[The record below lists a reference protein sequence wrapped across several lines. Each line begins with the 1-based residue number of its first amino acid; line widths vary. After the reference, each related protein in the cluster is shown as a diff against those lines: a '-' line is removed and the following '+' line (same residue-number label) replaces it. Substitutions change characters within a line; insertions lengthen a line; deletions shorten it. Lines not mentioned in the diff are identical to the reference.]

1 MSSRLCLGHTVCR
14 CHDHTLTELSS
25 WRLQSPWEMP
35 GRFPDGSLGSSLWGH
50 LAVAAT
56 GVEES
61 RGQRASPSSSLK
73 CSSAFLLGTVFSVP
87 SLSPLWHLLRTKP
100 QVLNI
105 LSCLN
110 LPSAGFIS
118 ISQHVWLPLAFFFF
132 FKSLKSNFTP
142 SLHLYAKFLWDSSLE
157 TFALIS
163 VLLFSLKIRQHDF
176 SLQVCH
182 APQ

>member
-1 MSSRLCLGHTVCR
+1 MSSRRCLGHTVCG

-25 WRLQSPWEMP
+25 RRLQSPWEMS

-61 RGQRASPSSSLK
+61 RGQRASPSSFLK
-73 CSSAFLLGTVFSVP
+73 CSSAFLLGTVFSVLP
-87 SLSPLWHLLRTKP
+87 HPPAPWHLLRTKP

-110 LPSAGFIS
+110 LPSAGFLS
-118 ISQHVWLPLAFFFF
+118 LSQHGWLPLAFFFF
-132 FKSLKSNFTP
+132 F
-142 SLHLYAKFLWDSSLE
+142 
-157 TFALIS
+157 
-163 VLLFSLKIRQHDF
+163 
-176 SLQVCH
+176 
-182 APQ
+182 

>member
-1 MSSRLCLGHTVCR
+1 MSSRRCLGHTVCG

-25 WRLQSPWEMP
+25 RRLQSPWDMS

-61 RGQRASPSSSLK
+61 HGQRSSPSSFLK
-73 CSSAFLLGTVFSVP
+73 CSSAFLLGTVF
-87 SLSPLWHLLRTKP
+87 LSSPAPHPRAPWHLLRTKP

-110 LPSAGFIS
+110 LPSAGFLS
-118 ISQHVWLPLAFFFF
+118 LSPHVWLYFFFF
-132 FKSLKSNFTP
+132 L
-142 SLHLYAKFLWDSSLE
+142 
-157 TFALIS
+157 
-163 VLLFSLKIRQHDF
+163 
-176 SLQVCH
+176 
-182 APQ
+182 

>member
-1 MSSRLCLGHTVCR
+1 MSSRRCLGHTVCG

-25 WRLQSPWEMP
+25 RRLQSPWDMS

-61 RGQRASPSSSLK
+61 HGQRSSPSSFLK
-73 CSSAFLLGTVFSVP
+73 CSSAFLLGTVF
-87 SLSPLWHLLRTKP
+87 LSSPPPHPRAPWHLLRTKP

-110 LPSAGFIS
+110 LPSAGFLS
-118 ISQHVWLPLAFFFF
+118 LSPHVWLYFFF
-132 FKSLKSNFTP
+132 L
-142 SLHLYAKFLWDSSLE
+142 
-157 TFALIS
+157 
-163 VLLFSLKIRQHDF
+163 
-176 SLQVCH
+176 
-182 APQ
+182 